1 MNEPDPTPEP
11 RKAPLGLLVQI
22 LRLKATPADLPAS
35 PVLLVLVLALN
46 LLVSLYYLSVI
57 PVQDPHGRFLFGF
70 AFGLLLVWS
79 LLRLWRREARFL
91 QTQIA
96 LSGTDALLTIALLP
110 LTLLLQ
116 QAVAVDPGSAEAQF
130 LSLAWIVV
138 LVWNLVVSG
147 HILRSALE
155 LPLLAGVAL
164 ALTLFIIQIW
174 VGQFLFGVPAP
185 PPATT

>member
-1 MNEPDPTPEP
+1 MNDATPP
-11 RKAPLGLLVQI
+11 PPKAPLGLLVEI

-35 PVLLVLVLALN
+35 PVLLLLVIALN
-46 LLVSLYYLSVI
+46 LLLSVYYLSVI
-57 PVQDPHGRFLFGF
+57 PAQDPYGRFLFGF

-96 LSGTDALLTIALLP
+96 LSGTDALLTVILLP
-110 LTLLLQ
+110 LTALLQ
-116 QAVAVDPGSAEAQF
+116 QAVATDPGSGQAQL

-138 LVWNLVVSG
+138 LVWNLIVSG

-164 ALTLFIIQIW
+164 ALTLFIIQVW
-174 VGQFLFGVPAP
+174 VGQFLFGMPAP
-185 PPATT
+185 PPSPT